1 MAKLIKLKIKLRFG
15 IVVWMPEMV
24 RNEVLMQGVKEER
37 SLLCLTPNLL
47 LQIYE
52 MLKNDVMLIQRG
64 LHKT

>member
-64 LHKT
+64 LQKT